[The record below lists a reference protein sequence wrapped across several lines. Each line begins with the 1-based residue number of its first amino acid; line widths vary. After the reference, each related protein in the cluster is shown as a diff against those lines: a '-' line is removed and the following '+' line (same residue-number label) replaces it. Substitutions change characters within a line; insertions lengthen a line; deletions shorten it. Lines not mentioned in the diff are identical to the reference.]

1 MYEAHHVLSYA
12 NLLTLLL
19 GTSEQFISFITP
31 RGYSNLS
38 WVRMS
43 GPKIWPPRYK

>member
-1 MYEAHHVLSYA
+1 MYEAPHFLSYA

-19 GTSEQFISFITP
+19 GTSEQFISFITL

-43 GPKIWPPRYK
+43 GPKFRPPTYN